1 MKRTLIA
8 FYLMGLTLLTTG
20 CAQLETK
27 KENSI
32 AEQNQHIS
40 TPIPHEDLTPEMLY
54 YILKAEIA
62 LYNSNYDAALNS
74 YSWVIENTEDYRVIR
89 RATRIALGAKHNLL
103 AMKSINRW
111 LDIDPKNPEAIQ
123 LAVLVSIRLGKT
135 EEALKHLDNLLKLP
149 ITNDKDNLFNMLSNT
164 LKGEPDQVQ
173 TIKSLRQLAQKHQD
187 NAHIII
193 TLAEL
198 EQQNQQYEAAE
209 KNISK
214 ALQINPSWQR
224 AQILQAQNLFALGQ
238 YDKAIEQFKNIISTD
253 PDNPQPRIA
262 LARALLSLNNIPAA
276 LEQLKVIITLSP
288 DNHEIILY
296 TIPLL
301 ISSKQYD
308 TAEKYIEQLLNQ
320 EVAIDAASFHMGVLQ
335 LNQKKTELA
344 KKWFTKVSYGQ
355 YFFEAK
361 FRLTQIIYQEGDDQE
376 ARNIL
381 KQLRTN
387 YPEQTAQTLL
397 FEAEL
402 LKSNGHLD
410 QAIQLLSESLKNDP
424 NNIQLLYNRAMLAAE
439 IKSLKMLEQ
448 DLRKVIELDPTHAHA
463 LNALGYTLADET
475 DRYTEAKQLIE
486 KAYSILPN
494 DPAIIDS
501 MGWVLFKLGDYD
513 NAKTYLLKA
522 MKIRKDPEI
531 ASHMGQLLIAMG
543 KENEAKEFLLR
554 VLDQFPKNEII
565 TKILNQLQEQQ
576 LQEKQ
581 LEK

>member
-1 MKRTLIA
+1 MKQTLLA
-8 FYLMGLTLLTTG
+8 FFMGLTLLTTS

-27 KENSI
+27 KENPI

-111 LDIDPKNPEAIQ
+111 LEIDANNPEAIQ

-135 EEALKHLDNLLKLP
+135 EEALKHLDNLLKQST
-149 ITNDKDNLFNMLSNT
+149 TNNKDNLFNMLANT
-164 LKGEPDQVQ
+164 LKGEPDQAQ
-173 TIKSLRQLAQKHQD
+173 TIKSLRELAQKHQN
-187 NAHIII
+187 NAYIVI

-198 EQQNQQYEAAE
+198 EQKNQQYEAAQ

-214 ALQINPSWQR
+214 ALKINPDWQR
-224 AQILQAQNLFALGQ
+224 AQILRAQNLFALGQ
-238 YDKAIEQFKNIISTD
+238 YDAAIKQFRSIITTD

-262 LARALLSLNNIPAA
+262 LARALLSLNDIAAA
-276 LEQLKVIITLSP
+276 LEQLKKIITLSP

-301 ISSKQYD
+301 ISSEQYD
-308 TAEKYIEQLLNQ
+308 TADKYIEQLLTQ
-320 EVAIDAASFHMGVLQ
+320 EVAIDAASFHMGVLK

-344 KKWFTKVSYGQ
+344 KQWFTKVNQGQ

-361 FRLTQIIYQEGDDQE
+361 FRLAQIIYQEGDSAE
-376 ARNIL
+376 ARAIL
-381 KQLRTN
+381 KQLRTD
-387 YPEQTAQTLL
+387 YPEQTAQILL

-402 LKSNGHLD
+402 LKSSGQLD
-410 QAIQLLSESLKNDP
+410 QAIQLISESLKDDP

-439 IKSLKMLEQ
+439 KKSLPMLEQ
-448 DLRKVIELDPTHAHA
+448 DLRKVIELEPTHAHA

-486 KAYSILPN
+486 KAYALLPN
-494 DPAIIDS
+494 DSAIIDS

-513 NAKTYLLKA
+513 NAKIYLLQA

-531 ASHMGQLLIAMG
+531 ASHLGQLLIAMG
-543 KENEAKEFLLR
+543 KKKEAKEFLLR
-554 VLDQFPKNEII
+554 VLDQFPENEII
-565 TKILNQLQEQQ
+565 TNILNQLQEQPSK
-576 LQEKQ
+576 EKQ

>member
-1 MKRTLIA
+1 MKQTLLA
-8 FYLMGLTLLTTG
+8 FFMGLTLLTTS

-27 KENSI
+27 KENPV

-111 LDIDPKNPEAIQ
+111 LEIDTNNPEAIQ

-135 EEALKHLDNLLKLP
+135 EEALKHLDNLLKLST
-149 ITNDKDNLFNMLSNT
+149 TNNKDNLFNMLANT
-164 LKGEPDQVQ
+164 LKGEPDQTQ
-173 TIKSLRQLAQKHQD
+173 TIKSLRELAQKHQN
-187 NAHIII
+187 NAYIVI

-198 EQQNQQYEAAE
+198 EQKNQQYEAAQ

-214 ALQINPSWQR
+214 ALKINPDWQR
-224 AQILQAQNLFALGQ
+224 AQILRAQNLFALGQ
-238 YDKAIEQFKNIISTD
+238 YDAAIKQFRSIITTD

-262 LARALLSLNNIPAA
+262 LARALLSLNDIAAA
-276 LEQLKVIITLSP
+276 LEQLKKIITLSP

-301 ISSKQYD
+301 ISSEQYD
-308 TAEKYIEQLLNQ
+308 TAGKYIDQLLTQ
-320 EVAIDAASFHMGVLQ
+320 EVAIDAAFFHMGVLK

-344 KKWFTKVSYGQ
+344 KQWFTKVNQGQ

-361 FRLTQIIYQEGDDQE
+361 FRLAQIIYQEGDSAE
-376 ARNIL
+376 ARAIL
-381 KQLRTN
+381 KQLRTD
-387 YPEQTAQTLL
+387 YPEQTAQILL

-402 LKSNGHLD
+402 LKSSGQLD
-410 QAIQLLSESLKNDP
+410 QAIQLISESLKDDP

-439 IKSLKMLEQ
+439 KKSLQMLEQ
-448 DLRKVIELDPTHAHA
+448 DLRKVIELEPNHAHA

-486 KAYSILPN
+486 KAYALLPN

-501 MGWVLFKLGDYD
+501 MGWVLFKLGDYE
-513 NAKTYLLKA
+513 NAKTYLLQA

-531 ASHMGQLLIAMG
+531 ASHLGQLLIAMG
-543 KENEAKEFLLR
+543 KKKEAKEFLLR
-554 VLDQFPKNEII
+554 VLDQFPENEII
-565 TKILNQLQEQQ
+565 TNILNQLQEQP
-576 LQEKQ
+576 LKEKQ

>member
-1 MKRTLIA
+1 MKQTLLA
-8 FYLMGLTLLTTG
+8 FFMGLTLLTTS

-27 KENSI
+27 KESPV

-111 LDIDPKNPEAIQ
+111 LEIDANNPEAIQ

-135 EEALKHLDNLLKLP
+135 EEALKHLDNLLKQST
-149 ITNDKDNLFNMLSNT
+149 TNNKDNLFNMLANT
-164 LKGEPDQVQ
+164 LKGEPDQAQ
-173 TIKSLRQLAQKHQD
+173 TIKSLRELAQKHQN

-198 EQQNQQYEAAE
+198 EQKNQQYEAAQ

-214 ALQINPSWQR
+214 ALKINPNWQR

-238 YDKAIEQFKNIISTD
+238 YDAAIKQFKSIITTD

-262 LARALLSLNNIPAA
+262 LARALLSLNDIAAA
-276 LEQLKVIITLSP
+276 LEQLKKIIALSP

-301 ISSKQYD
+301 ISSEQYD
-308 TAEKYIEQLLNQ
+308 TAGKYIDQLLTQ
-320 EVAIDAASFHMGVLQ
+320 EVAIDAAFFHMGVLK
-335 LNQKKTELA
+335 LNQNKTELA
-344 KKWFTKVSYGQ
+344 KQWFTKVNQGQ

-361 FRLTQIIYQEGDDQE
+361 FRLAQIIYQEGDSAE
-376 ARNIL
+376 ARAIL
-381 KQLRTN
+381 KQLRTD
-387 YPEQTAQTLL
+387 YPEQTAQILL

-402 LKSNGHLD
+402 LKSSGQLD
-410 QAIQLLSESLKNDP
+410 QAIQLISESLKDDP

-439 IKSLKMLEQ
+439 KKSLQMLEQ
-448 DLRKVIELDPTHAHA
+448 DLRKVIELEPTHAHA

-486 KAYSILPN
+486 KAYALLPN
-494 DPAIIDS
+494 DSAIIDS
-501 MGWVLFKLGDYD
+501 MGWVLFKLGDYE
-513 NAKTYLLKA
+513 NAKTYLLQA

-531 ASHMGQLLIAMG
+531 ASHLGQLLIAMG
-543 KENEAKEFLLR
+543 KKKEAKEFLLR
-554 VLDQFPKNEII
+554 VLDQFPENEII
-565 TKILNQLQEQQ
+565 TNILNQLQEQPSK
-576 LQEKQ
+576 EKQ

>member
-1 MKRTLIA
+1 MKRISIA
-8 FYLMGLTLLTTG
+8 FYLMGLALLTTS

-27 KENSI
+27 KEGPR
-32 AEQNQHIS
+32 AEQDQQVS
-40 TPIPHEDLTPEMLY
+40 TPIPHEELTPEMLY

-111 LDIDPKNPEAIQ
+111 LEIDPKNPEAIQ

-149 ITNDKDNLFNMLSNT
+149 ITDDKNNLFNMLSNT
-164 LKGEPDQVQ
+164 LKGEPDQEQ
-173 TIKSLRQLAQKHQD
+173 TIKSLRQLTKKHQ
-187 NAHIII
+187 NNPYIII

-198 EQQNQQYEAAE
+198 EQQNQYYEAAQ

-214 ALQINPSWQR
+214 ALEINPNWQR
-224 AQILQAQNLFALGQ
+224 AQILQAQNLFALGK
-238 YDKAIEQFKNIISTD
+238 YDDAIKQFKTIIAID
-253 PDNPQPRIA
+253 PDNVQPRIA
-262 LARALLSLNNIPAA
+262 LARTLLSLNSMPAA
-276 LEQLKVIITLSP
+276 LEQLKAIITLSP

-301 ISSKQYD
+301 ISSEQYD
-308 TAEKYIEQLLNQ
+308 IAEKYIRRLLDQ
-320 EVAIDAASFHMGVLQ
+320 EVAIDAASFHMGVLR
-335 LNQKKTELA
+335 LNQGKIETA
-344 KKWFTKVSYGQ
+344 KQWFTKVSYGQ
-355 YFFEAK
+355 YLLEAK
-361 FRLTQIIYQEGDDQE
+361 FKLAQIIYQEGNDKG
-376 ARNIL
+376 ARTIL

-387 YPEQTAQTLL
+387 YPNQATQTLL

-402 LKSNGHLD
+402 LKSSGHID
-410 QAIQLLSESLKNDP
+410 QAIQLLSESLKGDP
-424 NNIQLLYNRAMLAAE
+424 DNIQLLYNRAMLATE
-439 IKSLKMLEQ
+439 QKSLQMLEQ
-448 DLRKVIELDPTHAHA
+448 DLRRVIELDPTHAHA

-475 DRYTEAKQLIE
+475 DRYIEAKQLIE
-486 KAYSILPN
+486 NAYALLP
-494 DPAIIDS
+494 DDAAIIDS

-513 NAKTYLLKA
+513 NAKTYLLQA

-543 KENEAKEFLLR
+543 KKKEAKEFLLR
-554 VLDQFPKNEII
+554 VLDQFPKSEII
-565 TKILNQLQEQQ
+565 IKILKQLQEQP
-576 LQEKQ
+576 QEKQ
-581 LEK
+581 LEE

>member
-1 MKRTLIA
+1 MKQTLLA
-8 FYLMGLTLLTTG
+8 FFMGLTLLTTS

-27 KENSI
+27 KENPV
-32 AEQNQHIS
+32 AEQNQYIS

-111 LDIDPKNPEAIQ
+111 LEIDANNPEAIQ

-135 EEALKHLDNLLKLP
+135 EEALKHLDNLLKLST
-149 ITNDKDNLFNMLSNT
+149 TNNKDNLFNMLANT
-164 LKGEPDQVQ
+164 LKGEPDQAQ
-173 TIKSLRQLAQKHQD
+173 TIKSLRELAQKHQN

-198 EQQNQQYEAAE
+198 EQKNQQYEAAQ

-214 ALQINPSWQR
+214 ALKINPDWQR

-238 YDKAIEQFKNIISTD
+238 YDAAIKQFKSIITTD

-262 LARALLSLNNIPAA
+262 LARALLSLNDIAAA
-276 LEQLKVIITLSP
+276 LEQLKKIIALSP

-301 ISSKQYD
+301 ISSEQYD
-308 TAEKYIEQLLNQ
+308 TAGKYIDQLLTQ
-320 EVAIDAASFHMGVLQ
+320 EVAIDAAFFHMGVLK

-344 KKWFTKVSYGQ
+344 KQWFTKVNQGQ

-361 FRLTQIIYQEGDDQE
+361 FRLAQIIYQEGNNAE
-376 ARNIL
+376 ARAIL
-381 KQLRTN
+381 KQLRTD
-387 YPEQTAQTLL
+387 YPEQTAQILL

-402 LKSNGHLD
+402 LKSSGQLD
-410 QAIQLLSESLKNDP
+410 QAIQLISESLKDDP

-439 IKSLKMLEQ
+439 KKSLQMLEQ
-448 DLRKVIELDPTHAHA
+448 DLRKVIELEPTHAHA

-486 KAYSILPN
+486 KAYALLPN
-494 DPAIIDS
+494 DSAIIDS
-501 MGWVLFKLGDYD
+501 MGWVLFKLGDYE
-513 NAKTYLLKA
+513 NAKTYLLQA

-531 ASHMGQLLIAMG
+531 ASHLGQLLIAMG
-543 KENEAKEFLLR
+543 KKKEAKEFLLR
-554 VLDQFPKNEII
+554 VLDQFPENEII
-565 TKILNQLQEQQ
+565 TNILNQLQEQPSK
-576 LQEKQ
+576 EKQ